1 MPKMSDARRDTMIA
15 AIAIERG
22 RAVTR
27 YSANV
32 GDDETVHANV
42 YQSPPGEG
50 KQNSS
55 ATLCVNGSHR
65 RELIL

>member
-15 AIAIERG
+15 AIAIARG

-42 YQSPPGEG
+42 YQSP
-50 KQNSS
+50 
-55 ATLCVNGSHR
+55 C
-65 RELIL
+65 